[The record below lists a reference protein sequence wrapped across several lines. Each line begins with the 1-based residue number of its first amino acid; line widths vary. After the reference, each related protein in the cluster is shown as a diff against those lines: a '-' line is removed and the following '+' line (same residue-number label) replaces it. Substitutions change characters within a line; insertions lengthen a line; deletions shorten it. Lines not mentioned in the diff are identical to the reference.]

1 MQISYP
7 VLLKSFTITQKRQYD
22 KHEVLQTN
30 QKRQNNHKILITLI
44 FDVSITCYRN
54 IVFGGISSIL

>member
-22 KHEVLQTN
+22 KHEVLQIKN
-30 QKRQNNHKILITLI
+30 DKIIIKSL
-44 FDVSITCYRN
+44 
-54 IVFGGISSIL
+54 